1 MDRYTLVKL
10 TKTLKNWLNANKSW
24 LNISKTQ
31 VVLFKSSRKLTDA
44 PWKLK
49 LKRKRLYPTNSVK
62 YLGINVDENFNW
74 KQQIYDI
81 FIKLNRENVILSQ
94 VRHFIDRET
103 LKSVYHAILEPHL
116 CYSSLAWAQNLNP
129 IKRLFVF
136 QKKIPYGLYIFEI
149 IIFIRLPY
157 SENSTF

>member
-1 MDRYTLVKL
+1 MDRYALVKL
-10 TKTLKNWLNANKSW
+10 TKTLENWLNANKSW

-49 LKRKRLYPTNSVK
+49 LNRERLYPTNSVK
-62 YLGINVDENFNW
+62 YFGINVDENLNW

-94 VRHFIDRET
+94 LRHFIDRET

-116 CYSSLAWAQNLNP
+116 CYFSLAWVQNLNP
-129 IKRLFVF
+129 IKRFFVF
-136 QKKIPYGLYIFEI
+136 QKKYLTDYIF
-149 IIFIRLPY
+149 
-157 SENSTF
+157 SKS

>member
-24 LNISKTQ
+24 LNISKRQ

-49 LKRKRLYPTNSVK
+49 LNRKRLYPTNSVK
-62 YLGINVDENFNW
+62 YLGVNVDENLNW

-94 VRHFIDRET
+94 LRHFIARET
-103 LKSVYHAILEPHL
+103 LKSVYHAILGPHL
-116 CYSSLAWAQNLNP
+116 CYFSLAWAQNLNP

-136 QKKIPYGLYIFEI
+136 QKKYLTDYIF
-149 IIFIRLPY
+149 
-157 SENSTF
+157 SKS